1 MCRTSLQIRWLS
13 GGLPWGESAFLAV
26 SVNHIGRYPNG
37 HLARTRPSL
46 LVEMLAKPRTYDH
59 VTAFLTDDPV
69 PGRAVLIYAVCLVF
83 EHETHWI
90 FLLVLG
96 QDAVVLDSPRLCPGQ
111 SSRRSE
117 QPGALGGALA
127 H

>member
-1 MCRTSLQIRWLS
+1 MCRTSLQIRCLS
-13 GGLPWGESAFLAV
+13 GVLPWGESAFLAV
-26 SVNHIGRYPNG
+26 SVNHIGRYPDG
-37 HLARTRPSL
+37 HLARTSTSL
-46 LVEMLAKPRTYDH
+46 LVEMLAKPRAYDH

-96 QDAVVLDSPRLCPGQ
+96 QDAVVLDSPGCAPDSPVDAVNGPG
-111 SSRRSE
+111 
-117 QPGALGGALA
+117 PW
-127 H
+127 